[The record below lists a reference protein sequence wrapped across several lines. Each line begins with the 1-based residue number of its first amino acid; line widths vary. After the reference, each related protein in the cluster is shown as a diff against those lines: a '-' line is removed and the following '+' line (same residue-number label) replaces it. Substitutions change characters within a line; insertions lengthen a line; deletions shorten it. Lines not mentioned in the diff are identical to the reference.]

1 MVDGRPI
8 QTDGPPDAEA
18 SGGDER
24 SRIHARLQALD
35 TPVRDDAT
43 RKIGGSPDRRSP
55 AYDGSLAQSGHSGP
69 AQPAGIE
76 TRAFLLTADGGVL
89 AELPCSEDAGVV
101 VLGRGQAADI
111 RVNDPYAHRQHA
123 EIRWDAGK
131 NVHMIA
137 HGGGENGTYV
147 NRHRV
152 RLPLMLVGGEQIR
165 IGKTRLVYKV
175 RR

>member
-1 MVDGRPI
+1 MGNGRPI
-8 QTDGPPDAEA
+8 QSNRPTDAGA
-18 SGGDER
+18 SGPDER
-24 SRIHARLQALD
+24 ARIHARLQSLD
-35 TPVRDDAT
+35 APVRDDTT
-43 RKIGGSPDRRSP
+43 RRIGSSRETRSP
-55 AYDGSLAQSGHSGP
+55 AYDGSLAHPGHSGH
-69 AQPAGIE
+69 AQSTSIE

-111 RVNDPYAHRQHA
+111 KVNDPYAHRQHA

-165 IGKTRLVYKV
+165 IGKTRLIYKV